1 MEKVH
6 EDGNQTLGQCQ
17 RKDILRAFI
26 FRSFLSFYLLKF
38 FFLCVGPHPWPVEV
52 PGVRDRICATAVTR
66 APAVDP

>member
-38 FFLCVGPHPWPVEV
+38 FFCVWGLIHGLWKFLGSGIESV
-52 PGVRDRICATAVTR
+52 PQL
-66 APAVDP
+66 